1 MMHLRRT
8 FRSLPWLLTGLVVC
22 VLGTGAA
29 ARVQAKA
36 EPSQPQ
42 HASQPAQPEQP
53 GVGAQLAQE
62 TREAAGEEDHS
73 GFKKSPSVYW
83 LAKLMGGNVELA
95 YWVAVGLNFAV
106 VFGLVFWA
114 GKKYLPGV
122 FRNRTA
128 SIQRAMEEA
137 RRASEDANR
146 RLADIEARLG
156 RMDDEIKAMNTSAER
171 EIAVEEARLRAATEE
186 EGRKIVEAAEQ
197 EIAAA
202 AKAARRDL
210 TTYAADLAVTLAQR
224 QIHVDTATDEAL
236 VRKFSSQISGEGS
249 KN

>member
-1 MMHLRRT
+1 MVHLRRT
-8 FRSLPWLLTGLVVC
+8 FRLFPWLLTGLLVC
-22 VLGTGAA
+22 LLSTGAV
-29 ARVQAKA
+29 ARVQANA

-42 HASQPAQPEQP
+42 KASQQEQPEQP
-53 GVGAQLAQE
+53 GVGAQLARE

-83 LAKLMGGNVELA
+83 LAKLFGGNVELA
-95 YWVAVGLNFAV
+95 YWVAVGFNFAV

-137 RRASEDANR
+137 RRASADANR

-156 RMDDEIKAMNTSAER
+156 RMDDEIKAMSTSAER
-171 EIAVEEARLRAATEE
+171 EIAAEEARLRAATEE

-236 VRKFSSQISGEGS
+236 VRRFSSQIAGEGS

>member
-1 MMHLRRT
+1 MVQRRRT
-8 FRSLPWLLTGLVVC
+8 FRLFPWLLTSVVVC
-22 VLGTGAA
+22 ALGAGAV
-29 ARVQAKA
+29 ARVQGNA
-36 EPSQPQ
+36 EPPQ
-42 HASQPAQPEQP
+42 QQKASQQAQPEQP
-53 GVGAQLAQE
+53 GVGAELARE
-62 TREAAGEEDHS
+62 TREAAGEEDHDA
-73 GFKKSPSVYW
+73 FKKSPAVYW
-83 LAKLMGGNVELA
+83 LAKVLGGNVELA
-95 YWVAVGLNFAV
+95 YWVSVGFNFAV
-106 VFGLVFWA
+106 VFGIAFWA

-128 SIQRAMEEA
+128 SIQRAMDEA

-146 RLADIEARLG
+146 RLADIETRLS
-156 RMDDEIKAMNTSAER
+156 RLDDEIKAMGASAER
-171 EIAVEEARLRAATEE
+171 EIAAEEARLRAATEE

-236 VRKFSSQISGEGS
+236 VRRFSSQIAGEGS

>member
-1 MMHLRRT
+1 MLNRKGT
-8 FRSLPWLLTGLVVC
+8 FRAFPWLLTGLVVC
-22 VLGTGAA
+22 LLSIGAL
-29 ARVQAKA
+29 ARVQANA
-36 EPSQPQ
+36 EPPQ
-42 HASQPAQPEQP
+42 QQETTQQEQPEQQ
-53 GVGAQLAQE
+53 GVSAELARE

-73 GFKKSPSVYW
+73 SFKKSPAVYW
-83 LAKLMGGNVELA
+83 LAKVLGGNVELA

-106 VFGLVFWA
+106 VIALLYWA
-114 GKKYLPGV
+114 GKKYLPGM

-128 SIQRAMEEA
+128 SIQRAMAEA
-137 RRASEDANR
+137 RRTSEDANR

-156 RMDDEIKAMNTSAER
+156 RLDDEIKAMSTSAEH
-171 EIAVEEARLRAATEE
+171 EIAAEEARLRAATEE

-197 EIAAA
+197 EITAA

-224 QIHVDTATDEAL
+224 QIHVDAATDEAL
-236 VRKFSSQISGEGS
+236 VRRFSNQIAGERS